1 MKKTISKIGLLALIL
16 CLVFSLSGCGSKDND
31 SNKDS
36 KSNSSENSTES
47 TTESNK
53 EDLKVF
59 EYMDKIKPE
68 NTVEEINSIIGS
80 DGELVDEKYNKYY
93 WKLSEN
99 VGIEVAYYSST
110 KGTIKL
116 DIDKSKI
123 AIKNVDFSK
132 YNELKDKVKSGI
144 TYDEFKTYLGN
155 IDGVIVE
162 KSSYSTKYTWA
173 SENGSYINGTF
184 SNSSNKCTLLSG
196 VVK

>member
-1 MKKTISKIGLLALIL
+1 MKKIIFGFICSALTL
-16 CLVFSLSGCGSKDND
+16 SLFTGCGDKELEKTDNNE
-31 SNKDS
+31 NK
-36 KSNSSENSTES
+36 TEEK
-47 TTESNK
+47 TNGKCTAVEC
-53 EDLKVF
+53 
-59 EYMDKIKPE
+59 IKQINVE
-68 NTVEEINSIIGS
+68 NTVEEINNIIGIN
-80 DGELVDEKYNKYY
+80 GELIDEKYNKYY
-93 WKLSEN
+93 WKLSD
-99 VGIEVAYYSST
+99 
-110 KGTIKL
+110 KL

>member
-1 MKKTISKIGLLALIL
+1 MKKIIFGFICSALTL
-16 CLVFSLSGCGSKDND
+16 SLFTGCG
-31 SNKDS
+31 
-36 KSNSSENSTES
+36 
-47 TTESNK
+47 NK
-53 EDLKVF
+53 ELEKTDNNENKTEEKTNGKCTAV
-59 EYMDKIKPE
+59 ECIKQINVE
-68 NTVEEINSIIGS
+68 NTVEEINNIIGIN
-80 DGELVDEKYNKYY
+80 GELTDEKYNKYY

-123 AIKNVDFSK
+123 TIKNVDFSK